1 MRALLME
8 LVGWVKEGREPPPS
22 ITPRISDGTLVAPNQ
37 VRIPEIPATN
47 YGGVAR
53 PALRYLANH
62 NPLQVLDFGP
72 DYRAGDSSGVITIEP
87 PRAGVMSYGI
97 RVPQADA
104 DGGDIG
110 GIRSVYQQAPIGSYM
125 AWNVGRKDRFEDGFC
140 LFQGAFMPFAKT
152 KAERMEAGDPRPSLE
167 ERYPTKEAY
176 VAAVRKATEALVV
189 QRTLLPPDAAFLV
202 KQAEAE
208 GIRSA
213 P

>member
-1 MRALLME
+1 
-8 LVGWVKEGREPPPS
+8 
-22 ITPRISDGTLVAPNQ
+22 
-37 VRIPEIPATN
+37 
-47 YGGVAR
+47 
-53 PALRYLANH
+53 
-62 NPLQVLDFGP
+62 
-72 DYRAGDSSGVITIEP
+72 
-87 PRAGVMSYGI
+87 
-97 RVPQADA
+97 
-104 DGGDIG
+104 
-110 GIRSVYQQAPIGSYM
+110 M

-176 VAAVRKATEALVV
+176 VAAVRKAIEALVA